1 MLISINKLQVY
12 LHPAAKKSIMKSY
25 VFLFVTLLCGS
36 IIFVGTSDNKDKPA
50 TSVRPI
56 TDIIECQSNAF
67 YSPPPIS
74 NEEFQ
79 RRFGLEPMKT
89 RKNVNALTQAEIN
102 AIKVGL
108 LKMKALPYTNPTSFG
123 YQTAIHGTNLP
134 DNLQSW
140 NTCHRAGEG
149 VFFLAWHRMYLYF
162 FERILRHK
170 SGRADLTLPYWDYLT
185 DPVLPAAYREN
196 SPGNPLYMTRNAAIN
211 GGGALPASIITAF
224 NNSMAI
230 VPYYTFQSNLNSGP
244 HGSVHTSVNGAM
256 AIVNTAAVD
265 PVFWL
270 HHSEIDRLWEV
281 WRAMC
286 NGRANPV
293 DATWLNKSY
302 VFFDEFGN
310 QVSLTGSQVVEISA
324 QLNYRYDDLPSFPG
338 CPPARPAVVRRDILI
353 TRESA
358 VQLNGKRQKA
368 DFARE
373 SSTQI
378 DSFIRRNNR
387 EAFNFSDASTSERL
401 IMTFEGLAVRQMPE
415 GVVEVYINQPD
426 GQTPDFRSI
435 HFVGLLDLFSAEH
448 HTNHH
453 FTNNPADE
461 VELDATKV
469 AEALG
474 LNLNS
479 LRNASVSFYVRGATL
494 NRIEVGTDAEFSIR
508 RIKFSLERS
517 GN

>member
-1 MLISINKLQVY
+1 
-12 LHPAAKKSIMKSY
+12 MKS
-25 VFLFVTLLCGS
+25 FILLFVTLVSG
-36 IIFVGTSDNKDKPA
+36 IFIVNTAEQKDRAASPA
-50 TSVRPI
+50 RPI
-56 TDIIECQSNAF
+56 ADIIECQSGSF
-67 YSPPPIS
+67 YNPPPIS
-74 NEEFQ
+74 NEEF
-79 RRFGLEPMKT
+79 RLRYGMEAMKT
-89 RKNVNALTQAEIN
+89 RKNVNLLTQAEIN

-108 LKMKALPYTNPTSFG
+108 LKMKALPYTNPTSFL
-123 YQTAIHGTNLP
+123 YQTAIHGTTLT

-170 SGRADLTLPYWDYLT
+170 SGRADLTLPYWDYMT

-286 NGRANPV
+286 NGRANPI
-293 DATWLNKSY
+293 DATWLDKSY

-310 QVSLTGSQVVEISA
+310 QVSLTGSQVVEISS
-324 QLNYRYDDLPSFPG
+324 QLNYQYDDLPPFPG
-338 CPPARPAVVRRDILI
+338 CPPARPMAVRRDVLL
-353 TRESA
+353 TKESE
-358 VQLNGKRQKA
+358 VQFKGKRQKA
-368 DFARE
+368 EFARE
-373 SSTQI
+373 RTSQI
-378 DSFIRRNNR
+378 DSFITSNNR
-387 EAFNFSDASTSERL
+387 DYFNFSEANSSERL
-401 IMTFEGLAVRQMPE
+401 IMTFEGLAVREMPE
-415 GVVEVYINQPD
+415 GVVEVYLNQPD
-426 GQTPDFRSI
+426 GQTPDYRNI
-435 HFVGLLDLFSAEH
+435 NFVGLLDLFSAEH
-448 HTNHH
+448 HRNHH
-453 FTNNPADE
+453 LTDLPSDE
-461 VELDATKV
+461 VELDATK
-469 AEALG
+469 AAAALG
-474 LNLNS
+474 LTLNS
-479 LRNASVSFYVRGATL
+479 LRDASVSFYVRGATL
-494 NRIEVGTDAEFSIR
+494 NRVEVGTDAEFTIR
-508 RIKFSLERS
+508 RIRFSVERA

>member
-1 MLISINKLQVY
+1 
-12 LHPAAKKSIMKSY
+12 MKS
-25 VFLFVTLLCGS
+25 FILLFVTLVSG
-36 IIFVGTSDNKDKPA
+36 IFIVNTVEQKDRAASPA
-50 TSVRPI
+50 RPI
-56 TDIIECQSNAF
+56 ADIIECQSVSF
-67 YSPPPIS
+67 YNPPPLS
-74 NEEFQ
+74 NEEF
-79 RRFGLEPMKT
+79 RLRYGMEAMKT
-89 RKNVNALTQAEIN
+89 RKNVNLLTQAEIN

-108 LKMKALPYTNPTSFG
+108 LKMKALPYTNPTSFL

-170 SGRADLTLPYWDYLT
+170 SGRADLTLPYWDYMT

-224 NNSMAI
+224 NNSLALI
-230 VPYYTFQSNLNSGP
+230 PYYTFQSNLNSGP

-286 NGRANPV
+286 NGRANPI
-293 DATWLNKSY
+293 DATWLDKSY

-310 QVSLTGSQVVEISA
+310 QVSLTGSQVVEISS
-324 QLNYRYDDLPSFPG
+324 QLNYKYDDLPPFPG
-338 CPPARPAVVRRDILI
+338 CAPARPMAVRRDILL
-353 TRESA
+353 TKESE
-358 VQLNGKRQKA
+358 VQFKGKRQKA
-368 DFARE
+368 EFTRE
-373 SSTQI
+373 RTSQI
-378 DSFIRRNNR
+378 DSFITTNNR
-387 EAFNFSDASTSERL
+387 DYFNFSDANSSERL
-401 IMTFEGLAVRQMPE
+401 IMTFEGLAVREMPE
-415 GVVEVYINQPD
+415 GVVEVYLNQPD
-426 GQTPDFRSI
+426 GQTPDYRNI
-435 HFVGLLDLFSAEH
+435 NFVGLLDLFSAEH
-448 HTNHH
+448 HRNHH
-453 FTNNPADE
+453 LTDLPADE
-461 VELDATKV
+461 VELDATK
-469 AEALG
+469 AAAALG
-474 LNLNS
+474 LTLNS
-479 LRNASVSFYVRGATL
+479 LRDASVSFYVRGVTL
-494 NRIEVGTDAEFSIR
+494 NRVEVGTDAEFSIR
-508 RIKFSLERS
+508 RIRFSVERA